1 MKENLILC
9 GFMGCGKT
17 TVGKRLAAATGREF
31 IDMDRFIEN
40 QAGMT
45 VSEIFAAQGE
55 GAFRQ
60 METEAARSLS
70 AREGLVI
77 ASGGG
82 TVLNPENVR
91 LFRQTGKILLLDVP
105 LSALQERLKT
115 DTQRPLL
122 QRPDRREF
130 IEALHRQRMPLYRQA
145 ADLVVPAGAPAR
157 MVVERIQHL
166 LCRPG
171 PPTE

>member
-91 LFRQTGKILLLDVP
+91 LFRKTGKILLLDVP
-105 LSALQERLKT
+105 LSALLE
-115 DTQRPLL
+115 DS
-122 QRPDRREF
+122 
-130 IEALHRQRMPLYRQA
+130 Y
-145 ADLVVPAGAPAR
+145 DLTPTYPP
-157 MVVERIQHL
+157 
-166 LCRPG
+166 CRSG
-171 PPTE
+171 